1 MISHRVVSTS
11 NLVLLASA
19 DLVSLLGR
27 TTAPAKTSTSATS
40 LESAAK
46 LVQTRLGASS
56 ALALMATL
64 NSSHLHP
71 TPLSP
76 PTTPRRAAAPTRQTR

>member
-19 DLVSLLGR
+19 DLVSLLVR
-27 TTAPAKTSTSATS
+27 TTAPVKTSTSVTS

-46 LVQTRLGASS
+46 LVQTRLEALS

-64 NSSHLHP
+64 NSNHL
-71 TPLSP
+71 
-76 PTTPRRAAAPTRQTR
+76 

>member
-1 MISHRVVSTS
+1 MISLRVVSTS

-27 TTAPAKTSTSATS
+27 TTAPVKTSTSATS
-40 LESAAK
+40 LESAVK
-46 LVQTRLGASS
+46 LVQTRLGALS

-64 NSSHLHP
+64 NSN
-71 TPLSP
+71 PL
-76 PTTPRRAAAPTRQTR
+76 

>member
-27 TTAPAKTSTSATS
+27 TTAPAKTSTSVTS
-40 LESAAK
+40 LASAAK

-56 ALALMATL
+56 ARALMATL
-64 NSSHLHP
+64 NSN
-71 TPLSP
+71 PL
-76 PTTPRRAAAPTRQTR
+76 

>member
-19 DLVSLLGR
+19 DLVLLLGR
-27 TTAPAKTSTSATS
+27 TTVPVKTSTSVTS
-40 LESAAK
+40 LESAVK
-46 LVQTRLGASS
+46 LVQTRLEALS

-64 NSSHLHP
+64 NSSHL
-71 TPLSP
+71 
-76 PTTPRRAAAPTRQTR
+76 

>member
-1 MISHRVVSTS
+1 MRPGDVNLQTIAINDELRLMTSHRAVCTS

-40 LESAAK
+40 LESAVK
-46 LVQTRLGASS
+46 LVQTRLEALS

-64 NSSHLHP
+64 NSSHL
-71 TPLSP
+71 
-76 PTTPRRAAAPTRQTR
+76 

>member
-40 LESAAK
+40 LESAVK
-46 LVQTRLGASS
+46 LVQTRLGALS
-56 ALALMATL
+56 ALALMVTL
-64 NSSHLHP
+64 NSSHL
-71 TPLSP
+71 
-76 PTTPRRAAAPTRQTR
+76 

>member
-40 LESAAK
+40 SESAAK
-46 LVQTRLGASS
+46 LVQTRLEASY
-56 ALALMATL
+56 ARALMATL
-64 NSSHLHP
+64 NSSHL
-71 TPLSP
+71 
-76 PTTPRRAAAPTRQTR
+76 